1 LTSNRTVAELV
12 QEVLKHWPGR
22 WEDRSDPL
30 AVHEA
35 KLLNLATDKA
45 FHFLKW
51 QPVWNFEQ
59 TIAQTVSW
67 YRRCTEDV
75 SAASALTSRQI
86 ADYTNAARALK
97 IPWAS

>member
-1 LTSNRTVAELV
+1 V

-45 FHFLKW
+45 HHFLHW
-51 QPVWNFEQ
+51 QPVWPFEQ
-59 TIAQTVSW
+59 TIAETVAW
-67 YRRCTEDV
+67 YQAQQAGDQDLHT
-75 SAASALTSRQI
+75 LTSRQI
-86 ADYTNAARALK
+86 AEYTAAARHRGL
-97 IPWAS
+97 PWAVPSA